1 MTSKLSYFGWGLAFG
16 AALMAT
22 AFLIF
27 QNQWL
32 QDLLQSWLAALLNR

>member
-1 MTSKLSYFGWGLAFG
+1 MNKLSYFGYGLAVG

-22 AFLIF
+22 AFLIL

-32 QDLLQSWLAALLNR
+32 QDLLQSWLTAIFNR